1 MASGGISGVAV
12 AVASAGAVVVYAGF
26 TGRSPLAALRS
37 VSGGSPAPV
46 STKGTTVSKSSYTT
60 STGGTAALSGGTHP
74 EIAQAALNAG
84 DEVYSQSHRW
94 DTGFSDCSSFVGKR
108 LKENGITPPGASV
121 TMSYRTWSKAA
132 TISRAEVGAGDLLC
146 GTGHI
151 AIALNGQLAIGQQR
165 SGVNVKVDTIANI
178 MYGQVGWVPR
188 RYTGGTSTSGTAAA

>member
-12 AVASAGAVVVYAGF
+12 AVASAGALVVYAGF
-26 TGRSPLAALRS
+26 TGKSPLGALRT
-37 VSGGSPAPV
+37 VSGGTPAAV
-46 STKGTTVSKSSYTT
+46 STTGTTVSQSSYTT

-84 DEVYSQSHRW
+84 DEVYSQSKRW
-94 DTGFSDCSSFVGKR
+94 QDGYSDCSSFVGKR
-108 LKENGITPPGASV
+108 LKDVGITPPGTSV
-121 TMSYRTWSKAA
+121 TMSYRTWSKAR
-132 TISRAEVGAGDLLC
+132 TISRSEIGAGDLLC

-188 RYTGGTSTSGTAAA
+188 RYTGTASGTVAA